1 MATNI
6 FLHHAS
12 NQALA
17 AKVLEL
23 QALRIDRNR
32 TQLHPNETLVLPAL
46 LAATNLTV
54 DNISSPLDPTARTW
68 RLTQLHVVIADL
80 VLGSGNISRSGHTP
94 EWVVVMRAVRRRHM
108 QVRSAFDTLSAGM
121 GPEPASRSMPGVS
134 QRPLPTRQMALPR
147 YARVNVARVSTAV
160 VFEQLRAAESVG
172 GMSSGADHENLKR
185 QQNAELI
192 SKVERDALMHDGL
205 SFPAG
210 TDLHDHPLVLKGLLV
225 LQDRASCMVAHVLA
239 GAGHSGFPRRF
250 RTIVDACAAPGNKAS
265 HAASLSLQPNGV
277 LIAVEA
283 DATRERLLRQN
294 LRRQRCYQV
303 RVLGKDWLE
312 TQPGDVNGML
322 GQAEAVLVDPS
333 CSNSGTHADVDES
346 SRHAQQKRLHRLS
359 RFQER
364 ALIHALSLPLVRRV
378 VYSTCSI
385 HACENEEVV
394 VRAMNAVNSMPKAT
408 ETLQQPPMWSLEE
421 VSGV

>member
-1 MATNI
+1 M
-6 FLHHAS
+6 
-12 NQALA
+12 
-17 AKVLEL
+17 LEL

-54 DNISSPLDPTARTW
+54 DNISSPLAPTARTW

-192 SKVERDALMHDGL
+192 SKVERDA
-205 SFPAG
+205 
-210 TDLHDHPLVLKGLLV
+210 
-225 LQDRASCMVAHVLA
+225 
-239 GAGHSGFPRRF
+239 
-250 RTIVDACAAPGNKAS
+250 
-265 HAASLSLQPNGV
+265 
-277 LIAVEA
+277 
-283 DATRERLLRQN
+283 
-294 LRRQRCYQV
+294 
-303 RVLGKDWLE
+303 
-312 TQPGDVNGML
+312 
-322 GQAEAVLVDPS
+322 
-333 CSNSGTHADVDES
+333 
-346 SRHAQQKRLHRLS
+346 
-359 RFQER
+359 
-364 ALIHALSLPLVRRV
+364 
-378 VYSTCSI
+378 
-385 HACENEEVV
+385 
-394 VRAMNAVNSMPKAT
+394 
-408 ETLQQPPMWSLEE
+408 
-421 VSGV
+421 